1 MRPFLVGDGD
11 RVGRAMNSRALADRP
26 QVRTLELSDGN
37 DARAIVQRPNG
48 RDELATLIDRADRD
62 ARLLEASERFAR
74 IGTPRCSWR
83 ARRLGRRCGA
93 VPPDWGSPTRTTTGP
108 R

>member
-1 MRPFLVGDGD
+1 MWPFLVGDGD
-11 RVGRAMNSRALADRP
+11 RVGRAMNSRALADP
-26 QVRTLELSDGN
+26 PLVRTLELSDGN

-74 IGTPRCSWR
+74 IEDAEVFMASTKAREEMRRR
-83 ARRLGRRCGA
+83 AA
-93 VPPDWGSPTRTTTGP
+93 
-108 R
+108 